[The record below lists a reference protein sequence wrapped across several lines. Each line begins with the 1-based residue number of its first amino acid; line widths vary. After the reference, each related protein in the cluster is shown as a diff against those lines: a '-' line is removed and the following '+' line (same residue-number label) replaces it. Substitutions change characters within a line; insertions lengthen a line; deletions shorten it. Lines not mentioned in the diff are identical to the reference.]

1 MVPKSHRHVRQWCKE
16 HAHLRKKLPWLTFT
30 KIVDNNS
37 NNLNPVFKSND
48 NVVTINGAN
57 SKTNVVDVN
66 NQCTGTLKN
75 ISTDSASLQISKS
88 MQIPKQNNNC
98 EADTENVIQFEGTK
112 NDDIAF
118 SPSVINDPKGK
129 KKEKKQKEMN
139 RKHQSNSSSNDRNIG
154 SPFDHEARLLA
165 LAQRITM
172 RQVSEPSLLLE
183 LVLGIDLDLSLE

>member
-1 MVPKSHRHVRQWCKE
+1 M
-16 HAHLRKKLPWLTFT
+16 
-30 KIVDNNS
+30 
-37 NNLNPVFKSND
+37 NNLNLVIKSND

-57 SKTNVVDVN
+57 SPNNFVDVD

-139 RKHQSNSSSNDRNIG
+139 RKHQSNSSSSNMNDPNFG
-154 SPFDHEARLLA
+154 SPVDNEARLLA

-183 LVLGIDLDLSLE
+183 LVLDIDIDLDLSLELDLDLDLDVRNLTRNIPTMAGDSSKL